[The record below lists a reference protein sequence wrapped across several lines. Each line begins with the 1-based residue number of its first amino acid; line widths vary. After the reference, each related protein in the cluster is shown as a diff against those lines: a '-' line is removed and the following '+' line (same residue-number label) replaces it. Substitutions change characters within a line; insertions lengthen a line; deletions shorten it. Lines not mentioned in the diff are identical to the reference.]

1 MALVL
6 VLTLLGSCGRPGVPN
21 KSQSDPCFL
30 YPAQQ
35 SSMTDSQESH
45 VQIHKSSGHALPI

>member
-45 VQIHKSSGHALPI
+45 VQTHKSSGHALPI